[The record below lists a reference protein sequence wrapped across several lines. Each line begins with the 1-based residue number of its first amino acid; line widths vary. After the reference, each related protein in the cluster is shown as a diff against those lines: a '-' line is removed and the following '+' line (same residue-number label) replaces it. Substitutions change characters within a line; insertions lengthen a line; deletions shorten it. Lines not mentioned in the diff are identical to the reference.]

1 MRKNGIQK
9 LERKR
14 TMSRV
19 GEKIKEARVK
29 SGMTQKA
36 FAKKLGVA
44 EKFINEVETGRR
56 IVQESFI
63 DKAAKIL
70 KADLNDVSMVVTDE
84 ALMEERKAYATIN
97 KKPAKIETEEVWDN
111 AFSSVLKNVPIY
123 DYSLKNVKGKIELP
137 IYSNKVEGFPQDKV
151 MYLEIQDNEMSGF
164 RMMQGDLA
172 FAHLVK
178 EVSNNG
184 IFLVDY
190 KGNRKIRQIKSLG
203 NSKLLLVSNG
213 GALMTETVESREISV
228 IAKLERIEI
237 RL

>member
-1 MRKNGIQK
+1 
-9 LERKR
+9 
-14 TMSRV
+14 MSRV
-19 GEKIKEARVK
+19 GEKIKEARLK

-36 FAKKLGVA
+36 LGKKLGVA
-44 EKFINEVETGRR
+44 EKFINEVETGRK

-63 DKAAKIL
+63 NKAAKVL
-70 KADLNDVSMVVTDE
+70 NADLNDVSMVVTDE
-84 ALMEERKAYATIN
+84 ALMEERKNYVASN
-97 KKPAKIETEEVWDN
+97 KKPTKVETDEVWDN
-111 AFSSVLKNVPIY
+111 AFSTVLKNVPIC
-123 DYSLKNVKGKIELP
+123 DYSLKNIKGKIELP
-137 IYSNKVEGFPQDKV
+137 IHSNKVEGFAQDKV

-172 FAHLVK
+172 FSHLVK
-178 EVSNNG
+178 ELTNNG

-213 GALMTETVESREISV
+213 GTVMTETVEVKEISV